1 METSKAKAWLSAF
14 RLRTLPLAMSSILL
28 GSFIAAYY
36 QDFHWPVT
44 ALAIA
49 TTLFLQILSNLAN
62 DYGDGIKGTDNEDR
76 IGPDR
81 AIQSG
86 AISVKEMRS
95 MIVVFVFL
103 SLLSGIGLIA
113 VSFSAEMFN
122 TAIFFLLL
130 GVVAIAAAIKYTVGK
145 SAYGYHGLGDV
156 FVFLFFGLTGVVGT
170 FYLHTHQL
178 VWEVFLAGA
187 AIGFLSSGVLNL
199 NNMRDRLSDAKAG
212 KNTLVVKIGGEA
224 AKAYHAF
231 LLIGALFSTALFI
244 FLLDLGAWSWIFLA
258 TLPLILKN
266 LITVFKNK
274 EPQLLDPLLKQL
286 ALTTLLFV
294 ILLGVG
300 VLV

>member
-1 METSKAKAWLSAF
+1 MATSKAKAWLSAF

-36 QDFHWPVT
+36 QSFHWPIT
-44 ALAIA
+44 LLAIA

-86 AISVKEMRS
+86 SITVKEMRS

-178 VWEVFLAGA
+178 VGEVFLAGA
-187 AIGFLSSGVLNL
+187 AVGFLSAGVLNL

-212 KNTLVVKIGGEA
+212 KNTLVVKIGGKA

-231 LLIGALFSTALFI
+231 LLIGALFTTALFI
-244 FLLDLGAWSWIFLA
+244 LLLDLTAWSWLFLV
-258 TLPLILKN
+258 TLPLIAKN
-266 LITVFKNK
+266 LITVFNNQ

-294 ILLGVG
+294 LLLGVG